1 MIEKRPIL
9 IVGGGL
15 GGLTA
20 ALALARHGQPARVLE
35 GAPSFGAIGFGI
47 QFGPNV
53 FHVFDR
59 IGVSDAVLEKADA
72 PSALLMFDAF
82 TGKEVTRVSTGPSLR
97 ARFKYPYIIIHRID
111 LHNVLLDACRRDPLI
126 TLEADAMVAGFV
138 DDGDRVVVRT
148 EDGRSFEGA
157 ALIGAD
163 GIRSRTRAQLFA
175 DGDPIPNGFTGFRT
189 IVPMSNVTADVRR
202 DIVALWGGPGFHIV
216 HYPLRHGTLFNIVA
230 VFRRSAS
237 SERGDVAA
245 YRAELEDAYRNAHP
259 TMKALLSMLDLDR
272 RQAVCDR
279 DPIRHW
285 HKGLVVLLGDAAH
298 PTLQSLA
305 QGACMAIEDGL
316 CLSDCIAAAN
326 GDFQAAFRR
335 YESARVVRTARVTF
349 ESRQIWDV
357 YHSDGIRRDVNWK
370 ILSERSEAD
379 TFQCLAWLYD
389 GFALPPEEKTLILR
403 TTTSGADHKDTFQ
416 PPFPE
421 RTR

>member
-1 MIEKRPIL
+1 MSANGPIL
-9 IVGGGL
+9 IIGGGL

-20 ALALARHGQPARVLE
+20 ALGLARHGQPTRVLE

-59 IGVSDAVLEKADA
+59 IGLSDAVLEKADSPPA
-72 PSALLMFDAF
+72 VLMIDAL

-97 ARFKYPYIIIHRID
+97 DRFKYPYITIHRID
-111 LHNVLLDACRRDPLI
+111 LHNVLLDACRDEPLI
-126 TLEADAMVAGFV
+126 TLEADAMVMGFL
-138 DDGDRVVVRT
+138 DHSDRVVATT

-163 GIRSRTRAQLFA
+163 GIRSSTRARLFA
-175 DGDPIPNGFTGFRT
+175 DGDPIPNGFMGFRT
-189 IVPMSNVTADVRR
+189 IVPMSDVLADVQR
-202 DIVALWGGPGFHIV
+202 DIVALWGGPGFHVV

-245 YRAELEDAYRNAHP
+245 YRAELEHAYRDAHP
-259 TMKALLSMLDLDR
+259 TMKALLSMLDLGR
-272 RQAVCDR
+272 RQTVGDR

-285 HKGLVVLLGDAAH
+285 HKGRVVLLGDAAH

-316 CLSDCIAAAN
+316 CLADCIAGAN

-335 YESARVVRTARVTF
+335 YESARVIRTARVTF
-349 ESRQIWDV
+349 ESRYIWDI
-357 YHSDGIRRDVNWK
+357 YHSDGIRRDVY
-370 ILSERSEAD
+370 LQMLGERSEAD

-389 GFALPPEEKTLILR
+389 GFALPPQ
-403 TTTSGADHKDTFQ
+403 AAQ
-416 PPFPE
+416 
-421 RTR
+421 

>member
-1 MIEKRPIL
+1 VSRKRPIL

-20 ALALARHGQPARVLE
+20 ALALARHGQQARVLE

-59 IGVSDAVLEKADA
+59 VGVSEAVLEKADS
-72 PSALLMFDAF
+72 PSAVLMIDAL

-111 LHNVLLDACRRDPLI
+111 LHNVLLDTCRRDPLI

-138 DDGDRVVVRT
+138 DDGDRVAVMT
-148 EDGRSFEGA
+148 EDGRRFEGA

-163 GIRSRTRAQLFA
+163 GIRSRTRMQLFA
-175 DGDPIPNGFTGFRT
+175 DGDPIPNGFMGFRT
-189 IVPMSNVTADVRR
+189 IVPMSEVTADVQR

-245 YRAELEDAYRNAHP
+245 HRTELEHAYRDAHP
-259 TMKALLSMLDLDR
+259 TMKALLSMLDLGR
-272 RQAVCDR
+272 RQAVGDR
-279 DPIRHW
+279 DPTRHW
-285 HKGLVVLLGDAAH
+285 HKGRVVLLGDAAH

-316 CLSDCIAAAN
+316 CLADCIVAAN
-326 GDFQAAFRR
+326 DDFQAAFRR

-349 ESRQIWDV
+349 ESRHMWDV
-357 YHSDGIRRDVNWK
+357 YHSDGIHRDVNWQT
-370 ILSERSEAD
+370 LSERSEAD

-389 GFALPPEEKTLILR
+389 GFSLPPE
-403 TTTSGADHKDTFQ
+403 GMV
-416 PPFPE
+416 
-421 RTR
+421 